1 MHGTV
6 VGILRGG
13 PSSEHDVSL
22 KTGAAMLK
30 NLDRERHTPK
40 DIFIDREGVWHDRG
54 IPVSPEKVLRSIDV
68 ALLGFHGEWGEDG
81 EVQKLLERFGVPYTG
96 SDSLGSALAMHKVLA
111 KEHAIDAGVKTARY
125 ALIEKAEDA
134 DRMAREIV
142 QSFLQPVVVK
152 PVASGSSVGI
162 ALTHGHAPLV
172 EAALNILNGGGGA
185 LVEERI
191 RGREA
196 TVGVI
201 EGLRGEELYVLPPI
215 EIIPPPTEEFFSY
228 EAKYGGGTRE
238 ICPGPFPK
246 KVTKELMET
255 AKKMHKALGLRHY
268 SRSDFIVAPS
278 GIYYLE
284 TNTLPGMTEESLL
297 PKALAAVG
305 ISFKDFLTHL
315 VDLALNRKTL

>member
-30 NLDRERHTPK
+30 NLCRERHTPK
-40 DIFIDREGVWHDRG
+40 DIFIDRQGVWHERG
-54 IPVSPEKVLRSIDV
+54 IPVPPEKVLRSIDV

-81 EVQKLLERFGVPYTG
+81 EVQKLLERYGVPYTG

-111 KEHAIDAGVKTARY
+111 KEHASDIGLLTPRY
-125 ALIEKAEDA
+125 RLIEKEEDIDA
-134 DRMAREIV
+134 AVSEIV
-142 QSFLQPVVVK
+142 KSFLQPVVVK

-162 ALTHGHAPLV
+162 AMTHGHAPLV
-172 EAALNILNGGGGA
+172 EAAMNILQSGGGA

-196 TVGVI
+196 TVGVV
-201 EGLRGEELYVLPPI
+201 EGLRGEEYYVLPPI
-215 EIIPPPTEEFFSY
+215 EIVPPPTEEFFSY
-228 EAKYGGGTRE
+228 EAKYGGGSRE
-238 ICPGPFPK
+238 ICPAPFPK
-246 KVTKELMET
+246 KVTKELMES
-255 AKKMHKALGLRHY
+255 ARKIHKALGLRHY
-268 SRSDFIVAPS
+268 SRTDFMVSPH

-305 ISFKDFLTHL
+305 MSFQDFLTHL
-315 VDLALNRKTL
+315 IDLALKRKTV